1 MPSPVFFYKYFDFVV
16 ASGIPLPELPLAEG
30 ELPLFDVRKV
40 GNRPEWLERSDWDWN
55 WQEPGG
61 EIFLSVA
68 REVDRVLLRFPD
80 VLDVEYRMAD
90 SLIELFPAKEV
101 LDATIRHLVLD
112 HVLPRLVSYQG
123 RFVLHASGVADSE
136 CTILFLG
143 PTGAGKSTL
152 AASFI
157 EDGLGLLTDDCV
169 LLQSSEDGFS
179 AQAAYAGLR
188 LWPDSFAG
196 LKPDE
201 QPEPESHE
209 GGWKRRLDIESM
221 AGGPYKVRGIFILD
235 SPTEGSPGGGVAV
248 HPIEGA
254 DALMELL
261 QHGFMLDPGDRD
273 TIERQFLATGDVV
286 EALPLYRLSYPRDFS
301 RLPQVR
307 QIIASTLEDSGSTW
321 AMSWEG
327 LGIS

>member
-1 MPSPVFFYKYFDFVV
+1 MRQDDFFGLVDRLTTRLHRNEVLLCNLDGEDSDFVR
-16 ASGIPLPELPLAEG
+16 LN
-30 ELPLFDVRKV
+30 
-40 GNRPEWLERSDWDWN
+40 GNRLRQAGSVHRRGLNLTLIQDQRQVEGGCDLAG
-55 WQEPGG
+55 EP
-61 EIFLSVA
+61 
-68 REVDRVLLRFPD
+68 DRDLA
-80 VLDVEYRMAD
+80 MAD
-90 SLIELFPAKEV
+90 GLLELFPAEEV

-307 QIIASTLEDSGSTW
+307 QIIASALEDSGSTW